1 MKAYKQIFTNKKFL
15 NTEMKSKGIF
25 SLPLYPELEVKS
37 VKNICSKLKIILSKI
52 D

>member
-1 MKAYKQIFTNKKFL
+1 MKIYLLISSQY
-15 NTEMKSKGIF
+15 TEMKSKGIF